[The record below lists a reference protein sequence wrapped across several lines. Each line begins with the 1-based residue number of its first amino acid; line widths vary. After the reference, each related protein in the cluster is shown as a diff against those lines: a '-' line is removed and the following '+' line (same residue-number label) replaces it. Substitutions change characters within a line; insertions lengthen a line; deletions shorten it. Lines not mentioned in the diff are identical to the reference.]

1 MSVEKSKLLIYT
13 GGTIGMQ
20 KGTDN
25 SLVPFDFERFIKEV
39 PELNSIDITLQSL
52 AFKNPIDSSNMHPDN
67 WVDLAEIIE
76 KNYEKHHGFVIL
88 HGSDTMAYTASALSF
103 LLENLS
109 KPVILTGS
117 QLPIGIRRTD
127 AKENLITAIEIA
139 ASGQVS
145 EVAVYFEYK
154 LLRGNRTVKV
164 KAEHFE
170 AFDSPN
176 YPYLAQAGVHIHY
189 HNNSPAKDPQ
199 AFLAHK
205 SMDTSVA
212 LLKLY
217 PGISLEIVQAILG
230 SSSKGIILETYG
242 SGNAPTHTTFLNAIS
257 EAIESGKIILNISQC
272 LSGSVSQ
279 GFYETSSKLEAMG
292 VVSGKDMTSEAAL
305 TKMMFLLGQKIPH
318 HQLKKQLSI
327 SLRGELS

>member
-1 MSVEKSKLLIYT
+1 MSVEKSILLIYT

-20 KGTDN
+20 KGRDN
-25 SLVPFDFERFIKEV
+25 SLVPFDFEQFIKEV

-52 AFKNPIDSSNMHPDN
+52 TFKNPIDSSNMHPNN

-76 KNYEKHHGFVIL
+76 KNYEKYHGFVIL

-103 LLENLS
+103 LFENLS

-154 LLRGNRTVKV
+154 LLRGNRTVKIN
-164 KAEHFE
+164 AEHFE

-189 HNNSPAKDPQ
+189 YNNSLAKTPQ
-199 AFLAHK
+199 AFFVHK

-217 PGISLEIVQAILG
+217 PGISREIVQAILR

-257 EAIESGKIILNISQC
+257 EAIENGKIILNISQC

-305 TKMMFLLGQKIPH
+305 TKMMFLLGQKKTH
-318 HQLKKQLSI
+318 HHVSKTLSI
-327 SLRGELS
+327 CQ